1 MSTASVTTP
10 ALLTAE
16 EFAQRPDPGYP
27 EELVRGRIV
36 PLPMPKPRH
45 GEICNRVGR
54 ILGDCAEDRDLG
66 RVLSNDTGVITER
79 GPDTVRGADIS
90 FYSFARVPKGP
101 LPDRYLDTPP
111 DLVVEVLSPSDR
123 WPKVLA
129 KGGGVPRRGDN
140 HRPSARRPSS
150 PGTPLPSRWHN
161 ALAWGGR
168 GVNHS
173 RSARRLPR
181 QGRTILRVM
190 RRWKRGHPTWGY
202 SMPSSRSRLGFREVL
217 VETGTLMRQAPIAG
231 YGGDS
236 GPMSAV
242 PSIVTEDTGPAT
254 LD

>member
-16 EFAQRPDPGYP
+16 EFAQRPDPGYS

-36 PLPMPKPRH
+36 PMPMPKPRH

-54 ILGDCAEDRDLG
+54 ILGDCRRTATWVACSVMTRASLPNEAP
-66 RVLSNDTGVITER
+66 N
-79 GPDTVRGADIS
+79 TVRGADIS

-129 KGGGVPRRGDN
+129 KVAEYPDAGTTIVLVLDDPRRLA
-140 HRPSARRPSS
+140 H
-150 PGTPLPSRWHN
+150 LPSRWHN

-190 RRWKRGHPTWGY
+190 RRWKRGHPLIMAQARSWGKQ
-202 SMPSSRSRLGFREVL
+202 P
-217 VETGTLMRQAPIAG
+217 
-231 YGGDS
+231 
-236 GPMSAV
+236 
-242 PSIVTEDTGPAT
+242 
-254 LD
+254 

>member
-16 EFAQRPDPGYP
+16 EFAQRPDPGYS

-36 PLPMPKPRH
+36 PMPMPKPRH

-129 KGGGVPRRGDN
+129 KVAEYPDAGTTIVLVLDDPRRLA
-140 HRPSARRPSS
+140 H
-150 PGTPLPSRWHN
+150 LPSRWHN

-190 RRWKRGHPTWGY
+190 RRWKRGHPLIMAQARSWGKQ
-202 SMPSSRSRLGFREVL
+202 P
-217 VETGTLMRQAPIAG
+217 
-231 YGGDS
+231 
-236 GPMSAV
+236 
-242 PSIVTEDTGPAT
+242 
-254 LD
+254 